1 VDQKRVLPIDG
12 KSVIPLMEGERDRN
26 RTIFAEIH
34 SGGVTIACFMVR
46 QADFKYIHTTGY
58 APQLYDLAKDP
69 KEWNNLAGQP
79 EYQEVE
85 RKLHALLVAN
95 FDPDQIERDVQESLA
110 RRRLLKGAM
119 DATGLPNWDY
129 QPFFDATKKYWRK
142 G

>member
-1 VDQKRVLPIDG
+1 
-12 KSVIPLMEGERDRN
+12 M
-26 RTIFAEIH
+26 T
-34 SGGVTIACFMVR
+34 CFMVR
-46 QADFKYIHTTGY
+46 QGDYKYIYTAGY
-58 APQLYDLAKDP
+58 EPQLYNMVDDP
-69 KEWNNLAGQP
+69 EEWNNLAGQP